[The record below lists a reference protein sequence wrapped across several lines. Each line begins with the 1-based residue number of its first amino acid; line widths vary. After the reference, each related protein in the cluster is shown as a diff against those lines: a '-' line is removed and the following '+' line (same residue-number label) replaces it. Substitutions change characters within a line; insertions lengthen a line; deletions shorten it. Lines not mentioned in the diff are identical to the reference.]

1 MNLMKTK
8 VIFMI
13 LFGPFAYVA
22 NVQAD
27 EMVDYKCYIE
37 TTSGFDIT
45 FYKWKTSTTQL
56 MQAKLPATKY
66 KDANSKDVYIK
77 DVIECV
83 TLDEKF
89 KSKSAKDLDSK
100 TVR

>member
-1 MNLMKTK
+1 MILMKTK
-8 VIFMI
+8 VMLIILLGIF
-13 LFGPFAYVA
+13 ASTA

-37 TTSGFDIT
+37 TTNGFDIT

-66 KDANSKDVYIK
+66 KDVNSKDVYIK
-77 DVIECV
+77 DVVECV
-83 TLDEKF
+83 ILDEKF
-89 KSKSAKDLDSK
+89 KSKNAKDLDNK

>member
-1 MNLMKTK
+1 MILMKTK
-8 VIFMI
+8 VMLIILLGIF
-13 LFGPFAYVA
+13 ASTA

-27 EMVDYKCYIE
+27 EIVDYKCYIE
-37 TTSGFDIT
+37 TTNGFDIT

-66 KDANSKDVYIK
+66 KDVNSKDVYIK
-77 DVIECV
+77 DVVECV
-83 TLDEKF
+83 ILDEKF
-89 KSKSAKDLDSK
+89 KSKNAKDLDNK